1 MGEEPDERC
10 EAIGLHED
18 FEQDQHAIALT
29 EEVFDPAQALG
40 L

>member
-1 MGEEPDERC
+1 
-10 EAIGLHED
+10 LHED